1 MSEIDRLLARYREQI
16 TIPWGT
22 IKSST
27 ERTIFVIYDRNKERQ
42 LRYRVGQFEDAT
54 LDAKKKWLL
63 LDVTDS
69 FTNWFSSHDCRDEYF
84 EYPDD
89 LPGFKQGRLEE
100 FEGHLAKDLLARL
113 KEQATPDHCVA
124 VLGAGSLYGVASVS
138 ALMKRVADA
147 VPGRLVVFFP
157 GEKVE
162 NNYRL
167 LGARDGWDYLAT
179 AITAD

>member
-1 MSEIDRLLARYREQI
+1 MSEIDRLLARYKEQI

-42 LRYRVGQFEDAT
+42 LRYRFDSFQDAT
-54 LDAKKKWLL
+54 VDAKKKWLPF
-63 LDVTDS
+63 DVTNS
-69 FTNWFSSHDCRDEYF
+69 FTDWFAAHDSRDEYF
-84 EYPDD
+84 EFPSD
-89 LPGFKQGRLEE
+89 LPGFKDGRLEE
-100 FEGHLAKDLLARL
+100 FEGDLAQDLLARL
-113 KEQATPDHCVA
+113 KEHATPDHCVA
-124 VLGAGSLYGVASVS
+124 VLGVGSLYGVASVS
-138 ALMKRVADA
+138 ALMKRIADA
-147 VPGRLVVFFP
+147 VPGRLVIFFP
-157 GEKVE
+157 GEKIE